1 MCDSNGF
8 FAGVSPTSSRLAVGK
23 KIRYDRGNKRLV
35 EQVQFY
41 KKQVN
46 VLKKFLSLKLVFILG
61 VIVGLVFYFK
71 PQETKKNPI
80 EKRPSSTKVIHEGNL
95 KDVQLFGEK
104 NQFVLSKDLTLVDG
118 KYLVGFD
125 YVKTDDR
132 IKWEYVGFRYY
143 EIDNHFK
150 ETTVNALD
158 EIRKT
163 APKAF
168 IYDYQINVNSGVSV
182 VDLIYFDSR
191 SAMERSIG
199 NGKNVYYKLDEQK
212 YYSEYAIPEGSTVK
226 ENIIYCTNLKEL
238 INKNTGFELQAGFKF
253 QKQAKNVNTNIN
265 LFVHSPE
272 FKEKML
278 SGESEI
284 YPRLQL
290 LSSKE
295 WFDTLLHWFAPK
307 GQDTL
312 PGVKIEARYSID
324 GQEHEIRSYDE
335 FKQYYNGK
343 GGELSE

>member
-1 MCDSNGF
+1 M
-8 FAGVSPTSSRLAVGK
+8 
-23 KIRYDRGNKRLV
+23 
-35 EQVQFY
+35 
-41 KKQVN
+41 
-46 VLKKFLSLKLVFILG
+46 LKKFLSLKLVFI
-61 VIVGLVFYFK
+61 VGLVVALVFYFK
-71 PQETKKNPI
+71 PSETKKNSV

-143 EIDNHFK
+143 EIDNQFK

-182 VDLIYFDSR
+182 VDMGYYVSR
-191 SAMERSIG
+191 RAMERNIGDEKSI
-199 NGKNVYYKLDEQK
+199 YYKLDEQK
-212 YYSEYAIPEGSTVK
+212 YYSKYAIPEGSTVK
-226 ENIIYCTNLKEL
+226 QNIIYCTNLKEL
-238 INKNTGFELQAGFKF
+238 ITKNSGFELQAGFKF

-265 LFVHSPE
+265 LFVHYPE

-278 SGESEI
+278 SGKYWIE
-284 YPRLQL
+284 PRLQL

-335 FKQYYNGK
+335 FKQYYNGQ
-343 GGELSE
+343 GGELAD

>member
-1 MCDSNGF
+1 M
-8 FAGVSPTSSRLAVGK
+8 
-23 KIRYDRGNKRLV
+23 
-35 EQVQFY
+35 
-41 KKQVN
+41 
-46 VLKKFLSLKLVFILG
+46 LKKFLSLKLVFLAII
-61 VIVGLVFYFK
+61 VVGLVLYFK
-71 PQETKKNPI
+71 PSETKKKTI

-104 NQFVLSKDLTLVDG
+104 NQFVLSKDLTLADG

-132 IKWEYVGFRYY
+132 IKWDYIGFRYY
-143 EIDNHFK
+143 DIDNQFK

-199 NGKNVYYKLDEQK
+199 NGKNIYYKLDEQK
-212 YYSEYAIPEGSTVK
+212 YYSKYAIPEGSAVK
-226 ENIIYCTNLKEL
+226 EKIINYTNLMEL
-238 INKNTGFELQAGFKF
+238 IDKNTGFELQSGFKF
-253 QKQAKNVNTNIN
+253 QKQAKNVYTDIN
-265 LFVHSPE
+265 LFVNYPE

-278 SGESEI
+278 SGKYWIE
-284 YPRLQL
+284 PRLQL

-295 WFDTLLHWFAPK
+295 WFDTLLYWFAPK

>member
-1 MCDSNGF
+1 MD
-8 FAGVSPTSSRLAVGK
+8 
-23 KIRYDRGNKRLV
+23 
-35 EQVQFY
+35 
-41 KKQVN
+41 
-46 VLKKFLSLKLVFILG
+46 VLKKILSLKLVCLAI
-61 VIVGLVFYFK
+61 IVVSLVLYFK
-71 PQETKKNPI
+71 PSETKKNPI

-125 YVKTDDR
+125 YVNGDED
-132 IKWEYVGFRYY
+132 IKKEYIGFRYY
-143 EIDNHFK
+143 EIDNQFK
-150 ETTVNALD
+150 ETTVNVLD
-158 EIRKT
+158 EIRKK
-163 APKAF
+163 APNAF
-168 IYDYQINVNSGVSV
+168 INDYQININSGVSV
-182 VDLIYFDSR
+182 VDMGYYVSR
-191 SAMERSIG
+191 RAMERSIG
-199 NGKNVYYKLDEQK
+199 NGKNIYYKLDEQK
-212 YYSEYAIPEGSTVK
+212 YYSKYAIPEGSAVK
-226 ENIIYCTNLKEL
+226 EKIIDYTNLMEL
-238 INKNTGFELQAGFKF
+238 IDKNTGFELQSGFKF
-253 QKQAKNVNTNIN
+253 QKQAKNVKTDIN
-265 LFVHSPE
+265 LFAIYPE

-278 SGESEI
+278 SGEYEI

>member
-1 MCDSNGF
+1 MD
-8 FAGVSPTSSRLAVGK
+8 
-23 KIRYDRGNKRLV
+23 
-35 EQVQFY
+35 
-41 KKQVN
+41 
-46 VLKKFLSLKLVFILG
+46 VLKKILSLKLVCLAI
-61 VIVGLVFYFK
+61 IVVSLVLYFK
-71 PQETKKNPI
+71 PSETKKNPI
-80 EKRPSSTKVIHEGNL
+80 EKRPSSTKVIHKGNL

-143 EIDNHFK
+143 EIDNQFK

-182 VDLIYFDSR
+182 VDMGYYVSR
-191 SAMERSIG
+191 RAMERNIGDEKSI
-199 NGKNVYYKLDEQK
+199 YYKLDEQK
-212 YYSEYAIPEGSTVK
+212 YYSKYAIPEGSTVK
-226 ENIIYCTNLKEL
+226 QNIIYCTNLKEL
-238 INKNTGFELQAGFKF
+238 ITKNSGFELQAGFKF
-253 QKQAKNVNTNIN
+253 QKQAKNVNIDIN
-265 LFVHSPE
+265 LFAIYPE

-278 SGESEI
+278 SGEYEI

-307 GQDTL
+307 GQDIL
-312 PGVKIEARYSID
+312 SGVKIEAQYSID

-343 GGELSE
+343 GGELAE

>member
-1 MCDSNGF
+1 M
-8 FAGVSPTSSRLAVGK
+8 
-23 KIRYDRGNKRLV
+23 
-35 EQVQFY
+35 
-41 KKQVN
+41 
-46 VLKKFLSLKLVFILG
+46 LKKFLSLKLVFI
-61 VIVGLVFYFK
+61 VGLVVALVFYFK
-71 PQETKKNPI
+71 PSETKKNPV
-80 EKRPSSTKVIHEGNL
+80 EERPSSTKVIHEGNL

-104 NQFVLSKDLTLVDG
+104 NQFVLSKDLKLVDG

-125 YVKTDDR
+125 YVNGDEDVK
-132 IKWEYVGFRYY
+132 KEYIGFRYY
-143 EIDNHFK
+143 EIDNQFK
-150 ETTVNALD
+150 ETTVNVLD

-199 NGKNVYYKLDEQK
+199 NGKNIYYKLDEQK
-212 YYSEYAIPEGSTVK
+212 YYSKYAIPEGSAVK
-226 ENIIYCTNLKEL
+226 EKIIDYTNLMEL
-238 INKNTGFELQAGFKF
+238 IDKNTGFELQSGFKF
-253 QKQAKNVNTNIN
+253 QKQAKNVNTDIN
-265 LFVHSPE
+265 LFVIYPE

-278 SGESEI
+278 SGEYEI

-295 WFDTLLHWFAPK
+295 WFDTLLHWFALK

-335 FKQYYNGK
+335 FKQYYNGQ
-343 GGELSE
+343 GGELAD

>member
-1 MCDSNGF
+1 VD
-8 FAGVSPTSSRLAVGK
+8 
-23 KIRYDRGNKRLV
+23 
-35 EQVQFY
+35 
-41 KKQVN
+41 
-46 VLKKFLSLKLVFILG
+46 VLKKILSLKLVFILG
-61 VIVGLVFYFK
+61 VIVGFLFYFK
-71 PQETKKNPI
+71 PSETKKNSV

-104 NQFVLSKDLTLVDG
+104 NQFVLSKDLTLADG

-143 EIDNHFK
+143 DIDNQFK
-150 ETTVNALD
+150 EITVNALD

-182 VDLIYFDSR
+182 VDLIYYESR
-191 SAMERSIG
+191 SAMERNIG
-199 NGKNVYYKLDEQK
+199 DGKHIYYKLDEQK
-212 YYSEYAIPEGSTVK
+212 YYSEYAIPEGYPVK

-238 INKNTGFELQAGFKF
+238 INKNIGFELQAGFKF
-253 QKQAKNVNTNIN
+253 QNQAKNVNTDIN
-265 LFVHSPE
+265 LFAIYPE

-278 SGESEI
+278 SGKYWIE
-284 YPRLQL
+284 PRLQL

-295 WFDTLLHWFAPK
+295 WFDTLLHWFAPR
-307 GQDTL
+307 GQDVL
-312 PGVKIEARYSID
+312 PGIKIEAQYSID

-343 GGELSE
+343 GGELGE

>member
-1 MCDSNGF
+1 M
-8 FAGVSPTSSRLAVGK
+8 
-23 KIRYDRGNKRLV
+23 
-35 EQVQFY
+35 
-41 KKQVN
+41 
-46 VLKKFLSLKLVFILG
+46 LKKFLSLKLVFL
-61 VIVGLVFYFK
+61 VGLVVALVFYFK
-71 PQETKKNPI
+71 PSETKKNPV

-143 EIDNHFK
+143 EIDNRFK

-182 VDLIYFDSR
+182 VDMGYYVSR
-191 SAMERSIG
+191 RAMERNIGDEKSI
-199 NGKNVYYKLDEQK
+199 YYKLDEQK
-212 YYSEYAIPEGSTVK
+212 YYSKYAIPEGSTVK
-226 ENIIYCTNLKEL
+226 QNIIYCTNLKEL
-238 INKNTGFELQAGFKF
+238 ITKNSGFELQAGFKF

-265 LFVHSPE
+265 LFVHYPE

-278 SGESEI
+278 SGKYWIE
-284 YPRLQL
+284 PRLQL

-312 PGVKIEARYSID
+312 PGVKIEARYLID

-343 GGELSE
+343 GGELTD

>member
-1 MCDSNGF
+1 MD
-8 FAGVSPTSSRLAVGK
+8 
-23 KIRYDRGNKRLV
+23 
-35 EQVQFY
+35 
-41 KKQVN
+41 
-46 VLKKFLSLKLVFILG
+46 VLKKILSLKLVFILG
-61 VIVGLVFYFK
+61 VIVGFLFYFK
-71 PQETKKNPI
+71 PSETKKNSV

-125 YVKTDDR
+125 YVNGDED
-132 IKWEYVGFRYY
+132 IKKEYIGFRYY
-143 EIDNHFK
+143 EIDNQFK
-150 ETTVNALD
+150 ETTVNVLD
-158 EIRKT
+158 EIQKI

-168 IYDYQINVNSGVSV
+168 INDYQININSGVSV
-182 VDLIYFDSR
+182 VDMGYYVSR
-191 SAMERSIG
+191 RAMERDIG
-199 NGKNVYYKLDEQK
+199 DEKNIYYKLDEQK
-212 YYSEYAIPEGSTVK
+212 YYSKYTIPEGSTVK

-238 INKNTGFELQAGFKF
+238 IKKNTGFVVQTELKF
-253 QKQAKNVNTNIN
+253 QKQIKNVNTDIN
-265 LFVHSPE
+265 LFVSYPE

-278 SGESEI
+278 SGNYGI

-295 WFDTLLHWFAPK
+295 WFDTLLHWFAPR

-324 GQEHEIRSYDE
+324 GQEHEIHSYDE

-343 GGELSE
+343 GGELVE

>member
-1 MCDSNGF
+1 M
-8 FAGVSPTSSRLAVGK
+8 
-23 KIRYDRGNKRLV
+23 
-35 EQVQFY
+35 
-41 KKQVN
+41 
-46 VLKKFLSLKLVFILG
+46 KKFLSLKLVFILG

-80 EKRPSSTKVIHEGNL
+80 EKRPISTKVIHKGNP
-95 KDVQLFGEK
+95 KDVQLFGGN
-104 NQFVLSKDLTLVDG
+104 NQFVLSKDLTLADG

-125 YVKTDDR
+125 YVKSDER
-132 IKWEYVGFRYY
+132 IKWEYIGFRYY
-143 EIDNHFK
+143 DIDNQFK

-182 VDLIYFDSR
+182 VDLIYYDSR
-191 SAMERSIG
+191 SAMERNIG
-199 NGKNVYYKLDEQK
+199 DGKNIYYKLDEQK
-212 YYSEYAIPEGSTVK
+212 YYSKYAIPEGSAVK
-226 ENIIYCTNLKEL
+226 EKIIDYTNLMEL
-238 INKNTGFELQAGFKF
+238 IDKNTGFDLQAGFKF
-253 QKQAKNVNTNIN
+253 QKQAKNIKTDIN
-265 LFVHSPE
+265 LFAIYPE

-278 SGESEI
+278 SGEYEI

>member
-1 MCDSNGF
+1 M
-8 FAGVSPTSSRLAVGK
+8 
-23 KIRYDRGNKRLV
+23 
-35 EQVQFY
+35 
-41 KKQVN
+41 
-46 VLKKFLSLKLVFILG
+46 KLVFLAII
-61 VIVGLVFYFK
+61 VVGLVLYFK
-71 PQETKKNPI
+71 PSETKKNSV

-143 EIDNHFK
+143 EIDNQFK

-182 VDLIYFDSR
+182 VDMGYYVSR
-191 SAMERSIG
+191 RAMERNIGDEKSI
-199 NGKNVYYKLDEQK
+199 YYKLDEQK
-212 YYSEYAIPEGSTVK
+212 YYSKYAIPEGSTVK
-226 ENIIYCTNLKEL
+226 QNIIYCTNLKEL
-238 INKNTGFELQAGFKF
+238 ITKNSGFELQAGFKF
-253 QKQAKNVNTNIN
+253 QKQAKNVNTDIN
-265 LFVHSPE
+265 LFVIYPE

-278 SGESEI
+278 SGKYWIE
-284 YPRLQL
+284 PRLQL

-307 GQDTL
+307 GQDIL
-312 PGVKIEARYSID
+312 SGIKIEAQYSID

>member
-1 MCDSNGF
+1 M
-8 FAGVSPTSSRLAVGK
+8 
-23 KIRYDRGNKRLV
+23 
-35 EQVQFY
+35 
-41 KKQVN
+41 
-46 VLKKFLSLKLVFILG
+46 LKKFLSLKLVFLAII
-61 VIVGLVFYFK
+61 VVGLVLYFK
-71 PQETKKNPI
+71 PSETKKKTI

-104 NQFVLSKDLTLVDG
+104 NQFVLSKDLTLADG

-132 IKWEYVGFRYY
+132 IKWDYIGFRYY
-143 EIDNHFK
+143 DIDNQFK

-163 APKAF
+163 ASKAF

-199 NGKNVYYKLDEQK
+199 NGKNIYYKLDEQK
-212 YYSEYAIPEGSTVK
+212 YYSKYAIPEGSAVK
-226 ENIIYCTNLKEL
+226 EKIINYTNLMEL
-238 INKNTGFELQAGFKF
+238 IDKNTGFELQSGFKF
-253 QKQAKNVNTNIN
+253 QKQAKNVYTDIN
-265 LFVHSPE
+265 LFVNYPE

-278 SGESEI
+278 SGKYWIE
-284 YPRLQL
+284 PRLQL

-295 WFDTLLHWFAPK
+295 WFDTLLYWFAPK

>member
-1 MCDSNGF
+1 MD
-8 FAGVSPTSSRLAVGK
+8 
-23 KIRYDRGNKRLV
+23 
-35 EQVQFY
+35 
-41 KKQVN
+41 
-46 VLKKFLSLKLVFILG
+46 VLKKFLSLKLVFLAII
-61 VIVGLVFYFK
+61 VVGLVLYFK
-71 PQETKKNPI
+71 PSETKKNSV
-80 EKRPSSTKVIHEGNL
+80 EKIPSSTKVIHEGNL

-104 NQFVLSKDLTLVDG
+104 NQFVLSKDLTLADG

-125 YVKTDDR
+125 YVKSDKR

-143 EIDNHFK
+143 DIDNQFK

-182 VDLIYFDSR
+182 VDMGYYVSR
-191 SAMERSIG
+191 SAMERNIG
-199 NGKNVYYKLDEQK
+199 DGKNIYYKLDEQK
-212 YYSEYAIPEGSTVK
+212 YYSKYAIPEGSAVK
-226 ENIIYCTNLKEL
+226 EKIIDYTNLMEL
-238 INKNTGFELQAGFKF
+238 IDKNTGFDLQSGFKF
-253 QKQAKNVNTNIN
+253 QKQAKNVNIDIN
-265 LFVHSPE
+265 LFAIYPE

-278 SGESEI
+278 SGEYEI

-307 GQDTL
+307 GQDIL
-312 PGVKIEARYSID
+312 SGVKIEAQYSID

-343 GGELSE
+343 GGELAE

>member
-1 MCDSNGF
+1 M
-8 FAGVSPTSSRLAVGK
+8 
-23 KIRYDRGNKRLV
+23 
-35 EQVQFY
+35 
-41 KKQVN
+41 
-46 VLKKFLSLKLVFILG
+46 KKFLSLKLVFILG

-80 EKRPSSTKVIHEGNL
+80 EKRPISTKVIHKGNP
-95 KDVQLFGEK
+95 KDVQLFGGN
-104 NQFVLSKDLTLVDG
+104 NQFVLSKDLTLADG

-125 YVKTDDR
+125 YVKSDER
-132 IKWEYVGFRYY
+132 IKWEYIGFRYY
-143 EIDNHFK
+143 DIDNQFK
-150 ETTVNALD
+150 ETTVNVLD

-163 APKAF
+163 EPKAF
-168 IYDYQINVNSGVSV
+168 INDYQINVNSGVSV
-182 VDLIYFDSR
+182 VDMGYYVSR
-191 SAMERSIG
+191 RAMERNIGDEKSI
-199 NGKNVYYKLDEQK
+199 YYKLDEQK
-212 YYSEYAIPEGSTVK
+212 YYSKYAIPEGSTVK
-226 ENIIYCTNLKEL
+226 QNIIYCTNLKEL

-253 QKQAKNVNTNIN
+253 QKQAKNVKTDIN
-265 LFVHSPE
+265 LFVHYPE

-278 SGESEI
+278 SGKYWIE
-284 YPRLQL
+284 PRLQL

>member
-1 MCDSNGF
+1 M
-8 FAGVSPTSSRLAVGK
+8 
-23 KIRYDRGNKRLV
+23 
-35 EQVQFY
+35 
-41 KKQVN
+41 
-46 VLKKFLSLKLVFILG
+46 LKKFLSLKLVFLAII
-61 VIVGLVFYFK
+61 VVGLVLYFK
-71 PQETKKNPI
+71 PSETKKNSV

-125 YVKTDDR
+125 YVNGDED
-132 IKWEYVGFRYY
+132 IKKKYIGFRYY
-143 EIDNHFK
+143 DIDNQFK
-150 ETTVNALD
+150 ETTVNVLD

-168 IYDYQINVNSGVSV
+168 INDYQININSGVSV
-182 VDLIYFDSR
+182 VDMGYYMSR
-191 SAMERSIG
+191 RAMERDIG
-199 NGKNVYYKLDEQK
+199 DEKNIYYKLDEQK
-212 YYSEYAIPEGSTVK
+212 YYSKYAIPEGSAVK
-226 ENIIYCTNLKEL
+226 EKIIDYTNLMEL
-238 INKNTGFELQAGFKF
+238 IDKNTGFDLQAGFKF
-253 QKQAKNVNTNIN
+253 QKQAKNVNTDIN
-265 LFVHSPE
+265 LFAIYPE

-278 SGESEI
+278 SGKYWIE
-284 YPRLQL
+284 PRLQL

-307 GQDTL
+307 GQDVL
-312 PGVKIEARYSID
+312 PGVKIEAQYSID

>member
-1 MCDSNGF
+1 M
-8 FAGVSPTSSRLAVGK
+8 K
-23 KIRYDRGNKRLV
+23 KI
-35 EQVQFY
+35 
-41 KKQVN
+41 
-46 VLKKFLSLKLVFILG
+46 LSLKLVFILG
-61 VIVGLVFYFK
+61 VIVGFLFYFK
-71 PQETKKNPI
+71 TSETKKNSV

-104 NQFVLSKDLTLVDG
+104 NQFVLSKDLTLADG

-125 YVKTDDR
+125 YVKSDKR

-143 EIDNHFK
+143 DIDNQFK

-182 VDLIYFDSR
+182 VDLIYYDSR
-191 SAMERSIG
+191 SAMERNIG
-199 NGKNVYYKLDEQK
+199 DGKHIYYKLDEQK
-212 YYSEYAIPEGSTVK
+212 YYSKYAIPEGSAVK
-226 ENIIYCTNLKEL
+226 EKIIDYTNLMEL
-238 INKNTGFELQAGFKF
+238 IDKNTGFDLQAGFKF
-253 QKQAKNVNTNIN
+253 QKQAKNIKIDIN
-265 LFVHSPE
+265 LFAIYPE

-278 SGESEI
+278 SGEYEI

-312 PGVKIEARYSID
+312 TGVKIEARYSID
-324 GQEHEIRSYDE
+324 GQEHEIHSYDE

-343 GGELSE
+343 GGELVE

>member
-1 MCDSNGF
+1 M
-8 FAGVSPTSSRLAVGK
+8 
-23 KIRYDRGNKRLV
+23 
-35 EQVQFY
+35 
-41 KKQVN
+41 
-46 VLKKFLSLKLVFILG
+46 KKFLSLKLVFILG

-125 YVKTDDR
+125 NVKTDDR

-143 EIDNHFK
+143 EIDNQFK

-182 VDLIYFDSR
+182 VDMGYYVSR
-191 SAMERSIG
+191 RAMERNIGDEKSI
-199 NGKNVYYKLDEQK
+199 YYKLDEQK
-212 YYSEYAIPEGSTVK
+212 YYSKYAIPEGSTVK
-226 ENIIYCTNLKEL
+226 QNIIYCTNLKEL
-238 INKNTGFELQAGFKF
+238 ITKNSGFELQAGFKF

-265 LFVHSPE
+265 LFVHYPE

-278 SGESEI
+278 SGKYWIE
-284 YPRLQL
+284 PRLQL

-343 GGELSE
+343 GGELAE

>member
-1 MCDSNGF
+1 M
-8 FAGVSPTSSRLAVGK
+8 
-23 KIRYDRGNKRLV
+23 
-35 EQVQFY
+35 
-41 KKQVN
+41 N

-125 YVKTDDR
+125 YVNGDED
-132 IKWEYVGFRYY
+132 IKKEYIGFRYY
-143 EIDNHFK
+143 EIDNQFK
-150 ETTVNALD
+150 ETTVNVLD
-158 EIRKT
+158 EIRKK
-163 APKAF
+163 APNAF
-168 IYDYQINVNSGVSV
+168 INDYQINVNSGVSV
-182 VDLIYFDSR
+182 VDMGYYMSR
-191 SAMERSIG
+191 RAMERDIG
-199 NGKNVYYKLDEQK
+199 DEKNIYYKLDEQK
-212 YYSEYAIPEGSTVK
+212 YYSTYAIPEGSAVK
-226 ENIIYCTNLKEL
+226 EKIIDYTNLMEL
-238 INKNTGFELQAGFKF
+238 IDKNTGFDLQAGFKF

-265 LFVHSPE
+265 LFVHYPE

-278 SGESEI
+278 SGKYWIE
-284 YPRLQL
+284 PRLQL

-307 GQDTL
+307 GQDIL
-312 PGVKIEARYSID
+312 SGVKIEARYSID

>member
-1 MCDSNGF
+1 MD
-8 FAGVSPTSSRLAVGK
+8 
-23 KIRYDRGNKRLV
+23 
-35 EQVQFY
+35 
-41 KKQVN
+41 
-46 VLKKFLSLKLVFILG
+46 VLKKILSLKLVCLAI
-61 VIVGLVFYFK
+61 IVVSLVLYFK
-71 PQETKKNPI
+71 PSETKKNPI
-80 EKRPSSTKVIHEGNL
+80 EKRPSSTKVIHKGNL

-143 EIDNHFK
+143 EIDNQFK

-182 VDLIYFDSR
+182 VDMGYYVSR
-191 SAMERSIG
+191 RAMERNIGDEKSI
-199 NGKNVYYKLDEQK
+199 YYKLDEQK
-212 YYSEYAIPEGSTVK
+212 YYSKYAIPEGSTVK
-226 ENIIYCTNLKEL
+226 QNIIYCTNLKEL
-238 INKNTGFELQAGFKF
+238 ITKNSGFELQAGFKF
-253 QKQAKNVNTNIN
+253 QKQAKNVNTDIN
-265 LFVHSPE
+265 LFVIYPE

-278 SGESEI
+278 SGKYWIE
-284 YPRLQL
+284 PRLQL

-307 GQDTL
+307 GQDIL
-312 PGVKIEARYSID
+312 SGVKIEAQYSID

>member
-1 MCDSNGF
+1 M
-8 FAGVSPTSSRLAVGK
+8 
-23 KIRYDRGNKRLV
+23 
-35 EQVQFY
+35 
-41 KKQVN
+41 N

-143 EIDNHFK
+143 EIDNQFK

-182 VDLIYFDSR
+182 VDMGYYVSR
-191 SAMERSIG
+191 RAMERNIGDEKSI
-199 NGKNVYYKLDEQK
+199 YYKLDEQK
-212 YYSEYAIPEGSTVK
+212 YYSKYAIPEGSTVK
-226 ENIIYCTNLKEL
+226 QNIIYCTNLKEL
-238 INKNTGFELQAGFKF
+238 ITKNSGFELQAGFKF

-265 LFVHSPE
+265 LFVHYPE

-278 SGESEI
+278 SGKYWIE
-284 YPRLQL
+284 PRLQL

-307 GQDTL
+307 GQDIL
-312 PGVKIEARYSID
+312 SGIKIEARYSID

-343 GGELSE
+343 GGELAE

>member
-1 MCDSNGF
+1 MD
-8 FAGVSPTSSRLAVGK
+8 
-23 KIRYDRGNKRLV
+23 
-35 EQVQFY
+35 
-41 KKQVN
+41 
-46 VLKKFLSLKLVFILG
+46 VLKKFLSLKLVFLAII
-61 VIVGLVFYFK
+61 VVGLVLYFK
-71 PQETKKNPI
+71 PSETKKNSV
-80 EKRPSSTKVIHEGNL
+80 EKIPSSTKVIHEGNL

-104 NQFVLSKDLTLVDG
+104 NQFVLSKDLTLADG

-125 YVKTDDR
+125 YVKSDKR

-143 EIDNHFK
+143 DIDNQFK

-182 VDLIYFDSR
+182 VDLIYYDSR
-191 SAMERSIG
+191 SAMERKIG
-199 NGKNVYYKLDEQK
+199 DGENIYYKLDEQK
-212 YYSEYAIPEGSTVK
+212 YYSKYAIPEGSAVK
-226 ENIIYCTNLKEL
+226 EKIIDYTNLMEL
-238 INKNTGFELQAGFKF
+238 IDKNTGFDLQSVFKF
-253 QKQAKNVNTNIN
+253 QKQAKNVNIDIN
-265 LFVHSPE
+265 LFAIYPE

-278 SGESEI
+278 SGEYEI

-307 GQDTL
+307 GQDIL
-312 PGVKIEARYSID
+312 SGVKIEAQYSID

-343 GGELSE
+343 GGELAE

>member
-1 MCDSNGF
+1 MD
-8 FAGVSPTSSRLAVGK
+8 
-23 KIRYDRGNKRLV
+23 
-35 EQVQFY
+35 
-41 KKQVN
+41 
-46 VLKKFLSLKLVFILG
+46 VLKKILSLKLVFILG
-61 VIVGLVFYFK
+61 VIVGFLFYFK
-71 PQETKKNPI
+71 PSETKKNSV

-125 YVKTDDR
+125 YVNGDED
-132 IKWEYVGFRYY
+132 IKKEYIGFRYY
-143 EIDNHFK
+143 EIDNQFK
-150 ETTVNALD
+150 ETTVNVLD

-168 IYDYQINVNSGVSV
+168 INDYQININSGVSV
-182 VDLIYFDSR
+182 VDMGYYVSR
-191 SAMERSIG
+191 RAMERDIG
-199 NGKNVYYKLDEQK
+199 DEKNIYYKLDEQK
-212 YYSEYAIPEGSTVK
+212 YFRDYAIPGGYTAK
-226 ENIIYCTNLKEL
+226 ENIIHCTNLMEL
-238 INKNTGFELQAGFKF
+238 IDKNTGFEFQTRLKF
-253 QKQAKNVNTNIN
+253 HKQSKNVSTDIN
-265 LFVHSPE
+265 LFASYPE

-278 SGESEI
+278 SGNYEI

-295 WFDTLLHWFAPK
+295 WFDTLLHWFAPR

-324 GQEHEIRSYDE
+324 GQEHEIHSYDE

-343 GGELSE
+343 GGELVE